1 MKFLSYLDKDKVALG
16 VIVNEDNKYVNVER
30 ISKGKLPNNF
40 DDYLNNFEFNNIE
53 LAEFINDI
61 NSDSIEEV
69 DYERIVAPLQN
80 TKSFRDFYAFRKHV
94 EAGRKNRG
102 LDMIPE
108 YDRIPVFYFSNHQ
121 SISGPGV
128 IKVQKEHLNKLDFEF
143 EIGVVLSRQARNVKA
158 KDAYKYV
165 AGLTI
170 LNDWSAR
177 AIQLEEM
184 KLNLGPAK
192 GKDFSTTIGPFLVT
206 LDELKNKVVGPEYE
220 MRYDLAMC
228 GYLNN
233 NLISKDNLK
242 NISWSFAD
250 MIERASYGVDLYPGD
265 LIGSG
270 TCSTGCLLELN
281 LSSKNEIWLKPGD
294 EIKLT
299 VDYLGTLFN
308 KIDFINEE

>member
-1 MKFLSYLDKDKVALG
+1 MKFFSYLDKGKVVLG
-16 VIVNEDNKYVNVER
+16 VVVNETNKYVNVEK
-30 ISKGKLPNNF
+30 ISNGKLPNDF
-40 DDYLNNFEFNNIE
+40 EEYLNNFDFNNVRLRE
-53 LAEFINDI
+53 LINGVDSNLLEEI
-61 NSDSIEEV
+61 N
-69 DYERIVAPLQN
+69 YELIVAPLQN
-80 TKSFRDFYAFRKHV
+80 PKSFRDFYAFRKHV

-108 YDRIPVFYFSNHQ
+108 YDRFPVFYFSNHQ

-128 IKVQKEHLNKLDFEF
+128 IKVQKQHLNKLDFEF
-143 EIGVVLSRQARNVKA
+143 EIGIVISKQIKNVKA

-165 AGLTI
+165 AGMTI

-177 AIQLEEM
+177 AVQLEEM

-192 GKDFSTTIGPFLVT
+192 GKDFSTSIGPFLVT
-206 LDELKNKVVGPEYE
+206 LDDLKDRVVGSKYE
-220 MRYDLAMC
+220 MRYDLSMF
-228 GYLNN
+228 GYLND
-233 NLISKDNLK
+233 NLISTDNLK

-281 LSSKNEIWLKPGD
+281 LSSSNEIWLKPGD

-299 VDYLGTLFN
+299 VDYLGTLLN
-308 KIDFINEE
+308 KID

>member
-1 MKFLSYLDKDKVALG
+1 MKFFSYLERGKVVLG
-16 VIVNEDNKYVNVER
+16 VAVNESNKYVNVEK
-30 ISKGKLPNNF
+30 ISNGKLPNNF
-40 DDYLNNFEFNNIE
+40 DEYLINFEFNNIRLKE
-53 LAEFINDI
+53 LINNIDFNLLEEI
-61 NSDSIEEV
+61 NYESIV
-69 DYERIVAPLQN
+69 SPLQN
-80 TKSFRDFYAFRKHV
+80 PKSFRDFYAFRKHV

-108 YDRIPVFYFSNHQ
+108 YDKIPVFYFSNHQ
-121 SISGPGV
+121 SITGPGEV
-128 IKVQKEHLNKLDFEF
+128 KVQKQHLNKLDFEF
-143 EIGVVLSRQARNVKA
+143 EIGIIISKQIRNIKA
-158 KDAYKYV
+158 KDAYKYI

-177 AIQLEEM
+177 AIQLQEM

-192 GKDFSTTIGPFLVT
+192 GKDFSTSIGPFLVP
-206 LDELKNKVVGPEYE
+206 LDELKSRIVGPEFE
-220 MRYDLAMC
+220 MRYDLSML
-228 GYLNN
+228 GYLND
-233 NLISKDNLK
+233 NLISTDNLK

-281 LSSKNEIWLKPGD
+281 LSSSNETWLKPGD

-299 VDYLGTLFN
+299 VDCLGTLLN
-308 KIDFINEE
+308 KVVL

>member
-1 MKFLSYLDKDKVALG
+1 R
-16 VIVNEDNKYVNVER
+16 VND
-30 ISKGKLPNNF
+30 L
-40 DDYLNNFEFNNIE
+40 
-53 LAEFINDI
+53 INDL
-61 NSDSIEEV
+61 NPSSIQTV
-69 DYERIVAPLQN
+69 NYENIVAPIQSP
-80 TKSFRDFYAFRKHV
+80 KSFRDFYAFRKHV

-108 YDRIPVFYFSNHQ
+108 YDKIPVFYFSNHQ
-121 SISGPGV
+121 SITGPGI
-128 IKVQKEHLNKLDFEF
+128 IKVQDKHLEKLDFEF
-143 EIGVVLSRQARNVKA
+143 EIGLIISKQIRNIKS

-192 GKDFSTTIGPFLVT
+192 GKDFSTSIGPYLIT
-206 LDELKNKVVGPEYE
+206 LDELKDKAIGNECD
-220 MRYDLAMC
+220 MRYDLSMQA
-228 GYLNN
+228 YLNDK
-233 NLISKDNLK
+233 LISEDNLK

-281 LSSKNEIWLKPGD
+281 LSSPNEKWLKNGD

-299 VDYLGTLFN
+299 VDRLGTLSN
-308 KIDFINEE
+308 SISLI

>member
-1 MKFLSYLDKDKVALG
+1 MKLFSYLERGEVVLG
-16 VIVNEDNKYVNVER
+16 VAVNESNKYVNVEK
-30 ISKGKLPNNF
+30 ISNGKLPNNF
-40 DDYLNNFEFNNIE
+40 DDYLSNFKFNNIRLKE
-53 LAEFINDI
+53 LINNIDFNLLEEI
-61 NSDSIEEV
+61 N
-69 DYERIVAPLQN
+69 YELIVSPLQN
-80 TKSFRDFYAFRKHV
+80 PKSFRDFYAFRKHV

-108 YDRIPVFYFSNHQ
+108 YDKIPVFYFSNHQ
-121 SISGPGV
+121 SITGPGEV
-128 IKVQKEHLNKLDFEF
+128 KVQKQHLNKLDFEF
-143 EIGVVLSRQARNVKA
+143 EIGIIISKQIRNIKA
-158 KDAYKYV
+158 KDAYKYI

-177 AIQLEEM
+177 AIQLQEM

-192 GKDFSTTIGPFLVT
+192 GKDFSTSIGPFLVP
-206 LDELKNKVVGPEYE
+206 LDELKSRIVGPEFE
-220 MRYDLAMC
+220 MRYDLSML
-228 GYLNN
+228 GYLND
-233 NLISKDNLK
+233 NLISTDNLK

-281 LSSKNEIWLKPGD
+281 LSSSNETWLKPGD

-299 VDYLGTLFN
+299 VDCLGTLLN
-308 KIDFINEE
+308 KVVL

>member
-1 MKFLSYLDKDKVALG
+1 MKFFSYLDKGKTVLG
-16 VIVNEDNKYVNVER
+16 VIINKTNKYISVEK
-30 ISKGKLPNNF
+30 ISKGKLSNNL
-40 DDYLNNFEFNNIE
+40 DEYLNNFEFNNIRLRE
-53 LAEFINDI
+53 LINDI
-61 NSDSIEEV
+61 DPDLLKEINYDS
-69 DYERIVAPLQN
+69 IVAPLQN
-80 TKSFRDFYAFRKHV
+80 PKSFRDFYAFRKHV

-121 SISGPGV
+121 SISGPGIV
-128 IKVQKEHLNKLDFEF
+128 KVQKQHLNKLDFEF
-143 EIGVVLSRQARNVKA
+143 EIGIVISKQIRNVKA

-177 AIQLEEM
+177 TLQLEEM

-192 GKDFSTTIGPFLVT
+192 GKDFSTSIGPFLVT
-206 LDELKNKVVGPEYE
+206 LDELKDRAVGSEYE
-220 MRYDLAMC
+220 MRYDLSMF
-228 GYLNN
+228 GYLND
-233 NLISKDNLK
+233 NLISTDNLK

-281 LSSKNEIWLKPGD
+281 LSSNDETWLKPGD

-299 VDYLGTLFN
+299 VDHLGTLLN
-308 KIDFINEE
+308 KIDL